1 MKFLL
6 DQSADFRL
14 ILHLRESGHDVTAI
28 SRNYPPGLPDEDV
41 LTIAREEARILLV
54 ADRDFGELI
63 FNQELAHA
71 GVIFFRLPG
80 TTLQTKIEHLST
92 VLEEHTAELER
103 GAFLVVTP
111 GRIRVASRPHS

>member
-1 MKFLL
+1 MNFLF

-14 ILHLRESGHDVTAI
+14 IAHLRTLGHDVVAI
-28 SRNYPPGLPDEDV
+28 SRQYPHGLPDENV
-41 LTIAREEARILLV
+41 LTIAREEARVLIV

-63 FNQELAHA
+63 FHQELAHA
-71 GVIFFRLPG
+71 GVIYFRLPG
-80 TTLQTKIEHLST
+80 ATLHTKIEHLNT

-111 GRIRVASRPHS
+111 GRIRVAGRP